1 MQEKMLLNAYEQKEK
16 DVESIK
22 AIKIEIDKFRHE
34 VKNIL
39 AVATELVDG
48 GEYQETSDFLHK
60 FIDTRDILKENTVYS
75 NNIVLDYLLN
85 RKINECEGLGID
97 IKYFVNGIIDGV
109 EDVDLYILIENLID
123 NGIEASIQTSDKKM
137 HASIY
142 ADEKHIEIEIGN
154 SVKEDVLKTNPGMC
168 TTKKNKKMHGYGLQN
183 VRDVVQRYDGNIEY
197 GIKMQNYLVCKIELN
212 KTTIHV

>member
-1 MQEKMLLNAYEQKEK
+1 
-16 DVESIK
+16 
-22 AIKIEIDKFRHE
+22 
-34 VKNIL
+34 
-39 AVATELVDG
+39 
-48 GEYQETSDFLHK
+48 
-60 FIDTRDILKENTVYS
+60 
-75 NNIVLDYLLN
+75 
-85 RKINECEGLGID
+85 
-97 IKYFVNGIIDGV
+97 
-109 EDVDLYILIENLID
+109 
-123 NGIEASIQTSDKKM
+123 M